1 MQVYWLNLDYLEV
14 ARAALRCSAPFTAML
29 YVEYW
34 CKAQYGRL
42 TLLDVDLLT
51 QVDSHRSCSPH
62 SIRTLKLWY
71 LDGHAGSCCP
81 SACQHISLNLVLR
94 KPYDTMDANSLL
106 KLQSSGS
113 VTL

>member
-51 QVDSHRSCSPH
+51 QVDSHRSRSRH
-62 SIRTLKLWY
+62 SIHVLSFST
-71 LDGHAGSCCP
+71 CQ
-81 SACQHISLNLVLR
+81 ACRLML
-94 KPYDTMDANSLL
+94 
-106 KLQSSGS
+106 S
-113 VTL
+113 VNMPTYQPQPGAEKAL